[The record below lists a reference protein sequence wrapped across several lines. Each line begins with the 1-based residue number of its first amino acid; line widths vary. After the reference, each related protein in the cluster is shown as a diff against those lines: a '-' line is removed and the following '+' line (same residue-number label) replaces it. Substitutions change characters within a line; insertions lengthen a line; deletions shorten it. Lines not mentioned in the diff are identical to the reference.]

1 MKEHTVHLFD
11 GELSHLHCLVLEM
24 AGLVID
30 QLDTVMMALDD
41 GEASL
46 AEKVVTRDR
55 EVNEYEL
62 KIDAEV
68 LSILAK
74 RSPVANDLRRVVSIS
89 KIVVDL
95 ERIGDET
102 VRIAKLVMELFDPQ
116 TSDPNPQLLRDIIRM
131 GRMARGMLRKA
142 TDSFDTGNLGEAYDL
157 IGGDWDC
164 SQEFQDGIRRQLT
177 FVIQDAR
184 LIGRALDILQIMKAL
199 ERCGNHCINIAEFMI
214 FMVEGKDIRHRHR
227 H

>member
-11 GELSHLHCLVLEM
+11 GELSHLHYLVLEM

-30 QLDTVMMALDD
+30 QLDTVMTSLDE
-41 GEASL
+41 GEASI
-46 AEKVVTRDR
+46 AEKVVARDR

-74 RSPVANDLRRVVSIS
+74 RSPVANDLRKVISIS

-102 VRIAKLVMELFDPQ
+102 VRIAKLIIDMFDPQ
-116 TSDPNPQLLRDIIRM
+116 TSDPNPQLLRDIVRM
-131 GRMARGMLRKA
+131 GTMARGMLRKA
-142 TDSFDTGNLGEAYDL
+142 TDAFDTGSLDDAYEL
-157 IGGDWDC
+157 IRGDWDC
-164 SQEFQDGIRRQLT
+164 GQEFQDGIRRQLT
-177 FVIQDAR
+177 FVLQDAR

-214 FMVEGKDIRHRHR
+214 FMVEGKDIRHRN
-227 H
+227 

>member
-1 MKEHTVHLFD
+1 MKAHTVHLFD
-11 GELSHLHCLVLEM
+11 GELSHLHYLVLEM

-30 QLDTVMMALDD
+30 QLDTTMTSLDE
-41 GEASL
+41 GEASI
-46 AEKVVTRDR
+46 AEKVVARDR

-68 LSILAK
+68 LAILAK
-74 RSPVANDLRRVVSIS
+74 RTPVANDLRKVISIS

-102 VRIAKLVMELFDPQ
+102 VRIAKLIIDMFDPQ
-116 TSDPNPQLLRDIIRM
+116 TSDPNPQLLRDIVRM
-131 GRMARGMLRKA
+131 GTMARGMLRKA
-142 TDSFDTGNLGEAYDL
+142 TDAFDTGNLDDAYEL
-157 IGGDWDC
+157 IRGDGDC
-164 SQEFQDGIRRQLT
+164 GQEFQDGIRRQLT
-177 FVIQDAR
+177 FVLQDAR

-214 FMVEGKDIRHRHR
+214 FMVEGEDIRHRES
-227 H
+227 